1 MPCFGVSDVNTDARC
16 QQNTH
21 RPGKLWLI
29 HMQMWGGAGAK
40 KRGEMSL
47 SESSTGERR
56 EGDCMRW
63 GVQERWQTALFTA
76 RDAALL
82 REAAE
87 NMSIHGDRWQM
98 DEGMTATSHITVQRS
113 QRDEEGFVVGRME
126 RSVTAP
132 CSCVI
137 ALAIAVLTLVE
148 FTQAARVAE
157 GADRPRL
164 PAAPALHPTLCRPD
178 PTPRSLR
185 RNAAPRTT

>member
-1 MPCFGVSDVNTDARC
+1 
-16 QQNTH
+16 
-21 RPGKLWLI
+21 
-29 HMQMWGGAGAK
+29 
-40 KRGEMSL
+40 
-47 SESSTGERR
+47 
-56 EGDCMRW
+56 
-63 GVQERWQTALFTA
+63 
-76 RDAALL
+76 
-82 REAAE
+82 
-87 NMSIHGDRWQM
+87 M

-113 QRDEEGFVVGRME
+113 QRDEEGFVVGWME